1 MARSQPY
8 TVACSGGLVK
18 SANSIDL
25 LRTPGAATVLQNFEV
40 AIEGGYRRINGYY
53 KFGEGSST
61 QPTGSDD
68 EILGVIPYGD
78 GVIACASDAIYFSQD
93 GITWLQINKL
103 SAVGGDSYATF
114 TGKSATA
121 RTSLN
126 LRIVAFG

>member
-40 AIEGGYRRINGYY
+40 AIEGGYRRINGFT
-53 KFGEGSST
+53 KFGGASAT

-68 EILGVIPYGD
+68 EIFGVRPYAD
-78 GVIACASDAIYFSQD
+78 GVIVAAGNALYFSQD
-93 GITWLQINKL
+93 GITWLHK
-103 SAVGGDSYATF
+103 
-114 TGKSATA
+114 
-121 RTSLN
+121 
-126 LRIVAFG
+126 